1 MDEIK
6 KMTYSERLRYYESEK
21 RQLWNTNLSA
31 KEYEKEIKKL
41 ADKWK
46 I

>member
-1 MDEIK
+1 MS
-6 KMTYSERLRYYESEK
+6 YQERLKKYEEEK
-21 RQLWNTNLSA
+21 RQLQNTNLSA